1 MGKEY
6 ANYHKHDHVSSIMT
20 PDTHIKA
27 EEYILR
33 AKELGHS
40 AYFTTNHGTGGDIF
54 EAKTLCDKYGL
65 RCIYG
70 IEGYIVPDPLEKDN
84 RNYHII
90 IVPRTNQARKKLNL
104 VTSRA
109 SEEGFYYKPRIFIE
123 DLLNLEPEDYYLT
136 TACVAGL
143 LKDEDSFEN
152 LFSPLANHFGKNM
165 LLEVQSHDNDTQ
177 REINKKCLALRKAG
191 YRLVAANDSH
201 YIYPEQ
207 SAERDEYLKGKGISY
222 PDEEKFI
229 LDYPDYDT
237 MIQRFKKQGVLSE
250 EQIIEAID
258 NTMLFLDCED
268 IYLDKEIKMPTIYPD
283 LTTEEKITELKKHIN
298 KAFTK
303 VKESDSIPKE
313 RIPEY
318 IKEIKYEMD
327 IIEKTAEVR
336 SVDYFLLNEK
346 IVDLAVN
353 KYGGVLTRTG
363 RGSCGSFYTN
373 RILGMTQLDRLNAP
387 VVMYPDRFM
396 STARLLEN
404 RALPDIDFNIVDQEP
419 FAAASREL
427 LGQHSCYPMV
437 AYGSMQLSEAFRN
450 ICRSA
455 QIPYDEYNEVAKD
468 LENYAE
474 DKKWKSYI
482 DKAKRFVGSIVS
494 ASPHPCAFVLDNK
507 DLREEYGVVR
517 IGEALCVMVTSVE
530 ADEYKL
536 LKDDFLIVSC
546 WELISDTFKMIGIP
560 IMTIQEIE
568 QQSDDKVWSMYELGM
583 TATLNQVDGEWAT
596 GLIMD
601 YKPKNLR
608 ELSMFVACLRP
619 FFNSNRAEFIARKVH
634 STGSKHLDEI
644 LKDTN
649 GYILF
654 QESLM
659 KYFEWLG
666 VSPAESI
673 GLIKKIS
680 KKKIHQEDFDNLTE
694 RLRKQWIINT
704 GSEDMFDETFADIQS
719 CMSYGFAAPHALAV
733 AIDSLY
739 SAYLKVNYP
748 MEYYTVCLNLYGS
761 NQDKTRRLTKELDY
775 FGIKVVAPKF
785 RYSGADYVPDR
796 ETKRIYK
803 GISSI
808 KYINRKVSDALYEMR
823 NMRFDSF
830 VDFLKVNPCDAR
842 QTEVLIKLDFFSEFG
857 KRRKLL
863 EEYNIFKEYY
873 GSKQMSKGAVSPD
886 LYDILTECATQTPKL
901 FKNIDSEKL
910 VKKLCFQIP
919 DEDITVTEIIEAQID
934 YLGYIEY
941 VDPSMKK
948 TVVILS
954 ENLKHAP
961 RLTIYSLAKG
971 IVSEV
976 RMGTQLYKSK
986 KLKVGSIFVVKK
998 DKVKPKVKCVND
1010 EFIPIPNTKEFWIE
1024 DLGVINC

>member
-207 SAERDEYLKGKGISY
+207 SAERDEYLKGKGINY
-222 PDEEKFI
+222 PDEEEFI

-237 MIQRFKKQGVLSE
+237 MVQRFKKQGVLSE

-363 RGSCGSFYTN
+363 RGSCGSFYIN

-419 FAAASREL
+419 FVAASREL

-546 WELISDTFKMIGIP
+546 WKLISDTFEMIGKP
-560 IMTIQEIE
+560 IMPILELE
-568 QQSDDKVWSMYELGM
+568 AKADEKVWSMYELGM

-649 GYILF
+649 EYILF

-666 VSPAESI
+666 VSPAKSI
-673 GLIKKIS
+673 DLIKKIS

>member
-222 PDEEKFI
+222 PDEEEFI

-237 MIQRFKKQGVLSE
+237 MVQRFKKQGVLSE

-268 IYLDKEIKMPTIYPD
+268 IYLDKEIKMPTIYPE
-283 LTTEEKITELKKHIN
+283 LTTEEKIAELKKHIN
-298 KAFTK
+298 KAFAK

-404 RALPDIDFNIVDQEP
+404 RALPDK
-419 FAAASREL
+419 S
-427 LGQHSCYPMV
+427 
-437 AYGSMQLSEAFRN
+437 LSH
-450 ICRSA
+450 
-455 QIPYDEYNEVAKD
+455 Y
-468 LENYAE
+468 
-474 DKKWKSYI
+474 
-482 DKAKRFVGSIVS
+482 
-494 ASPHPCAFVLDNK
+494 
-507 DLREEYGVVR
+507 
-517 IGEALCVMVTSVE
+517 
-530 ADEYKL
+530 
-536 LKDDFLIVSC
+536 
-546 WELISDTFKMIGIP
+546 
-560 IMTIQEIE
+560 
-568 QQSDDKVWSMYELGM
+568 
-583 TATLNQVDGEWAT
+583 TATYD
-596 GLIMD
+596 
-601 YKPKNLR
+601 
-608 ELSMFVACLRP
+608 
-619 FFNSNRAEFIARKVH
+619 
-634 STGSKHLDEI
+634 
-644 LKDTN
+644 
-649 GYILF
+649 
-654 QESLM
+654 
-659 KYFEWLG
+659 
-666 VSPAESI
+666 
-673 GLIKKIS
+673 
-680 KKKIHQEDFDNLTE
+680 
-694 RLRKQWIINT
+694 
-704 GSEDMFDETFADIQS
+704 
-719 CMSYGFAAPHALAV
+719 
-733 AIDSLY
+733 
-739 SAYLKVNYP
+739 AYV
-748 MEYYTVCLNLYGS
+748 
-761 NQDKTRRLTKELDY
+761 
-775 FGIKVVAPKF
+775 
-785 RYSGADYVPDR
+785 
-796 ETKRIYK
+796 
-803 GISSI
+803 
-808 KYINRKVSDALYEMR
+808 
-823 NMRFDSF
+823 
-830 VDFLKVNPCDAR
+830 VNPDIWGVYL
-842 QTEVLIKLDFFSEFG
+842 TNSSH
-857 KRRKLL
+857 RK
-863 EEYNIFKEYY
+863 
-873 GSKQMSKGAVSPD
+873 
-886 LYDILTECATQTPKL
+886 
-901 FKNIDSEKL
+901 
-910 VKKLCFQIP
+910 
-919 DEDITVTEIIEAQID
+919 
-934 YLGYIEY
+934 
-941 VDPSMKK
+941 
-948 TVVILS
+948 
-954 ENLKHAP
+954 
-961 RLTIYSLAKG
+961 
-971 IVSEV
+971 
-976 RMGTQLYKSK
+976 
-986 KLKVGSIFVVKK
+986 
-998 DKVKPKVKCVND
+998 
-1010 EFIPIPNTKEFWIE
+1010 W
-1024 DLGVINC
+1024 

>member
-775 FGIKVVAPKF
+775 FGIKAVSPKF

-808 KYINRKVSDALYEMR
+808 KYINKKVSDALYEMR
-823 NMRFDSF
+823 DMRFDSF

-910 VKKLCFQIP
+910 VKKLCSQIP

-976 RMGTQLYKSK
+976 RMGTRLYKSK